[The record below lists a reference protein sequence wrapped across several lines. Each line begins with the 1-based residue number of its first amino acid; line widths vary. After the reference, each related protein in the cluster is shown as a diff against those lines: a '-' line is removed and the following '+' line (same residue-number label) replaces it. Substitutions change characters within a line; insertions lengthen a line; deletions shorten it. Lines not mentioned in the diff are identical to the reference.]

1 MLTDTKKML
10 DKARDGGY
18 AVGAFNAENAE
29 MVFAIVAAAQKC
41 KAPVILQTTP
51 STLRYLPPACFAGI
65 AAAAAK
71 NAAVPVALHLDHG
84 DSLELVKECLDAGY
98 TSVMFDGSRLPFAE
112 NADLTAQAVQMAK
125 ACGASCEGELGTVG
139 GKEDSLTAEA
149 GAYTDPAEAAEFVRC
164 SGVDSLA
171 VAVGTAHG
179 VYHTVPK
186 LDLARIPLIQA
197 QADLPLV
204 LHGASGLPDTVVRE
218 AVAKGM
224 AKVNFATELRQ
235 TFTEAVRRAL
245 AQEPQGFDPKKYL
258 DQGRKSVQKL
268 VEQKIQV
275 CGAAGQA

>member
-139 GKEDSLTAEA
+139 GKEDSLTAET
-149 GAYTDPAEAAEFVRC
+149 GADILPVNIVGENGGRVRMF
-164 SGVDSLA
+164 
-171 VAVGTAHG
+171 
-179 VYHTVPK
+179 
-186 LDLARIPLIQA
+186 RR
-197 QADLPLV
+197 
-204 LHGASGLPDTVVRE
+204 TVVTFGSIMSEKDLGIEKNEIRQYRIASNKIMDKIRE
-218 AVAKGM
+218 M
-224 AKVNFATELRQ
+224 RE
-235 TFTEAVRRAL
+235 E
-245 AQEPQGFDPKKYL
+245 YL
-258 DQGRKSVQKL
+258 KGRK
-268 VEQKIQV
+268 ITI
-275 CGAAGQA
+275 